1 MWNPYYLATILFCRT
16 CFKELF
22 HGQFYGTENIPA
34 SGPFI
39 VASNHL
45 SHLDPPL
52 IGAAFCHRE
61 LMFMARKTL
70 FKPGFWN
77 YLLSRINVIPVDK
90 EHVSDTSAIRKA
102 LNVLKK
108 GLGLVIFPE
117 GTRSLDGNFGQAQP
131 GLGFLACKS
140 QVPVIPVRIAGT
152 FEILKKES
160 TIPDL
165 HQTAQIAIGRPILPE
180 KYDRF
185 RTSHERYLE
194 TSRYLCERIQEI
206 PIP

>member
-1 MWNPYYLATILFCRT
+1 MWNPYYLTTILFCRA

-22 HGQFYGTENIPA
+22 HCQFYGTENIPTQ
-34 SGPFI
+34 GPFI

-52 IGAAFCHRE
+52 IGAAFRRRE

-77 YLLSRINVIPVDK
+77 FLLSRINVIPVDK
-90 EHVSDTSAIRKA
+90 ENASDTSAIRKA
-102 LNVLKK
+102 LNVLKN

-117 GTRSLDGNFGQAQP
+117 GTRSLDGRFGQAQP

-140 QVPVIPVRIAGT
+140 QVPVVPVRITGT
-152 FEILKKES
+152 FEILKKNS
-160 TIPDL
+160 VIPDL
-165 HQTAQIAIGRPILPE
+165 HQTARIAIGQPILLE

-185 RTSHERYLE
+185 QTSRERYIE
-194 TSRYLCERIQEI
+194 TSRYLCECIQEI